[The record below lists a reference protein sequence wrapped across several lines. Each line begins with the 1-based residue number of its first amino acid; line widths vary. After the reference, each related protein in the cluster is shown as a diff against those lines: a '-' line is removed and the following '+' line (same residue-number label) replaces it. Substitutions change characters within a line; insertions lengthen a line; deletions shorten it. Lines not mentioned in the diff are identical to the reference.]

1 MQLAIDVGNTETTLA
16 FYENGLFVE
25 KYDFDTRGDFGEAF
39 TALKHRPEKIGI
51 SSVVPAVNNRLLNAC
66 LEVLGIEPV
75 FIGYF
80 SKHGLQISVSNPE
93 LMGTDLIAAAAKAV
107 DLYKN
112 QNIIIFDM
120 GTTTTVSV
128 ITKDKEFVGGQ
139 IFAGVDTLLK
149 ATSSCG
155 ALLPDVAFDM
165 KKVGLVRGKTDEAM
179 ISGAYYASL
188 GAVRGIG
195 KRLKREYLNAP
206 AVMIGTGA
214 FAHLFC
220 DKELGAF
227 DVYIENLVTDGII
240 KIMNAE

>member
-1 MQLAIDVGNTETTLA
+1 MQLAIDVGNTQTTLV
-16 FYENGLFVE
+16 FYDNDRYVE
-25 KYDFDTRGDFGEAF
+25 KYDFDTRGDFATAF
-39 TALKHRPEKIGI
+39 AALKFKPEKIGI

-66 LEVLGIEPV
+66 LEVLGTEPF

-80 SKHGLQISVSNPE
+80 SKHGLKISVSNPE
-93 LMGTDLIAAAAKAV
+93 LMGTDLIAAASKAA
-107 DLYKN
+107 DLYKD

-128 ITKDKEFVGGQ
+128 VTKDREFVGGQ

-155 ALLPDVAFDM
+155 ALLPDVTFDM

-214 FAHLFC
+214 FANLFS